1 MTADEAID
9 FIHQNVWKGSKP
21 GLSRTRELLSR
32 MGNPQNTLRFIHVAG
47 TNGKGSVSAM
57 LSAILHSAGYTVGL
71 YTSPYISR
79 FNERIQ
85 INGVPISDSELS
97 EITADCVPLSLSMD
111 DHPTEFELVTTVAM
125 QYFRI
130 RNCDVVVL
138 ETGLGGRLDS
148 TNVIESP
155 LCSVITNIG
164 LDHTMELGD
173 TEEKIALEKAGIV
186 KSNRPTIIYQLNDSV
201 TQVIANR
208 CREMDSPLTIAE
220 FDRIVSVSDSRAG
233 QVFSYKNHRDLSL
246 PLLGTH
252 QLKNAAVALE
262 TVAILRNSGLSIS
275 ESSVRNGLAGT
286 VWPARFEILSDKPFF
301 VVDGGH
307 NPQCAE
313 TVADNL
319 ARYFPN
325 MKTVILFG
333 VLADKDYVG
342 LARILDRVADAYVT
356 ITPNSLRALKANEL
370 AKKVECFGKPVF
382 SCDTIDGGI
391 KKALSLAGEAGVV
404 CSVGS
409 LYTAGTV
416 RAFFG
421 K

>member
-1 MTADEAID
+1 
-9 FIHQNVWKGSKP
+9 
-21 GLSRTRELLSR
+21 
-32 MGNPQNTLRFIHVAG
+32 
-47 TNGKGSVSAM
+47 
-57 LSAILHSAGYTVGL
+57 
-71 YTSPYISR
+71 
-79 FNERIQ
+79 
-85 INGVPISDSELS
+85 
-97 EITADCVPLSLSMD
+97 
-111 DHPTEFELVTTVAM
+111 
-125 QYFRI
+125 
-130 RNCDVVVL
+130 
-138 ETGLGGRLDS
+138 
-148 TNVIESP
+148 
-155 LCSVITNIG
+155 
-164 LDHTMELGD
+164 
-173 TEEKIALEKAGIV
+173 
-186 KSNRPTIIYQLNDSV
+186 
-201 TQVIANR
+201 
-208 CREMDSPLTIAE
+208 MDSPLTIAE

-233 QVFSYKNHRDLSL
+233 QVFSYKNHRDLTL

-262 TVAILRNSGLSIS
+262 TVDILRNSGLSIS

-325 MKTVILFG
+325 IKTVILFG

-356 ITPNSLRALKANEL
+356 ITPNSPRALKANEL

-382 SCDTIDGGI
+382 SCDTIEGGI